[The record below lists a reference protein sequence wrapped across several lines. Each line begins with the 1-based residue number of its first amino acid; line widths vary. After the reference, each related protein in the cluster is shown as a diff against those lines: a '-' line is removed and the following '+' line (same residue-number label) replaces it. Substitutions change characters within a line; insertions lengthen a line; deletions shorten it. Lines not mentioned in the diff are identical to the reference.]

1 MIFLVIMNVYYTCNF
16 WFSSTFPPFFALS
29 VLRCFHPTVYTDIA
43 NGELQRGK
51 LEMTCIQIYEAIIC
65 QFDASVDISAA
76 EERVSLS

>member
-1 MIFLVIMNVYYTCNF
+1 M
-16 WFSSTFPPFFALS
+16 
-29 VLRCFHPTVYTDIA
+29 LRYFHPAVYTDIA
-43 NGELQRGK
+43 NGELQQGK

>member
-1 MIFLVIMNVYYTCNF
+1 MDDLTADYFGQSHGIILFCPLY
-16 WFSSTFPPFFALS
+16 
-29 VLRCFHPTVYTDIA
+29 VLWCFHPAVYTDIA

-76 EERVSLS
+76 EERVSLL